1 MIHVV
6 YQVRLEAPI
15 AVAAERLADLEWLST
30 LNLFHRRTRLVG
42 ERRRGVG
49 AQLVVDHGFPIGPT
63 MARVVRVTHWD
74 EGQRVRWTDV
84 DPTFPG
90 YLFPHSEQFRLTP
103 LGEHA
108 TLLTD
113 ELKGTVSPRVPG
125 VARLDALFERL
136 IVRRAIALQCAK
148 LRREIQSS
156 EKPARAEER

>member
-1 MIHVV
+1 M
-6 YQVRLEAPI
+6 
-15 AVAAERLADLEWLST
+15 AAERLADLEWLST
-30 LNLFHRRTRLVG
+30 LNLFHRRTRVVG
-42 ERRRGVG
+42 ERRHGVG
-49 AQLVVDHGFPIGPT
+49 AHLIVDHGFPVGPT

-74 EGQRVRWTDV
+74 QDQRVRWTDV

-113 ELKGTVSPRVPG
+113 ELKGTLSPRIPG
-125 VARLDALFERL
+125 AVLLDTVFDRL
-136 IVRRAIALQCAK
+136 IVRRAIALQCAR